1 MTTPQE
7 QRVKAGAKLG
17 SQLEFYTVKTSLDI
31 TPGMKTEAAIKAEVA
46 AIEGIVKGADYNSI
60 VKELPSQTRLD
71 LFVATINEFG
81 QPVILNF
88 LPVTSADGN
97 GDTMGISFAYEHVGC
112 ASVAKIQAALA
123 AAIVVAGDAAD
134 LTAAAALIT
143 VTKQ

>member
-7 QRVKAGAKLG
+7 HRAKAGAKLG

-46 AIEGIVKGADYNSI
+46 AIPGIVAGADYNAV

-71 LFVATINEFG
+71 MFVQTINEFG
-81 QPVILNF
+81 QPIIMNF
-88 LPVTSADGN
+88 MPAFAADTN
-97 GDTMGISFAYEHVGC
+97 GDTGGIMFAYEHVGC

-123 AAIVVAGDAAD
+123 AAIVANGDAAD
-134 LTAAAALIT
+134 LAAAVALIT